1 MELLLFKDLE
11 ESQEDRLLR
20 EFAELRDQCERVRKA
35 QFARI
40 SHLNKLYTETKH
52 ELDTLKLAMVR
63 CGKEP
68 RKREQMQIDWFD
80 TQIVL
85 SK

>member
-1 MELLLFKDLE
+1 MELLLFKDCE
-11 ESQEDRLLR
+11 ESTEDRLLR

-40 SHLNKLYTETKH
+40 SQLNKLYTETKH

-68 RKREQMQIDWFD
+68 KKREEVRVDWFD
-80 TQIVL
+80 TQILL
-85 SK
+85 SR